1 MSYVCTSRSICSSG
15 CDCGC
20 ARERVQRYLAYII
33 FGHDRH
39 LSNSRFWQC
48 QRLFDYVEAFALFS
62 KNSFIYIFCIFY
74 FYFCILFLFCLHFVF
89 ILVRFGLKRP
99 AWSHCRRRHH
109 HFLCGNCHQLPFALL
124 FILKLPLNRRR
135 GRAGEGIRII
145 ANYQRFTLTFYAFLM
160 TSPFGEPNSRSLSP
174 VLSLFYCASSSSS
187 CSFFILHI
195 LPQKERNFNCLLH
208 AVTTVA

>member
-1 MSYVCTSRSICSSG
+1 MAFADFAGGFKICHMYAQVEVSVAVTVTVAVP
-15 CDCGC
+15 
-20 ARERVQRYLAYII
+20 ARESRDIAYII

-89 ILVRFGLKRP
+89 ILVRFGLKLP

-109 HFLCGNCHQLPFALL
+109 HFLCGNCH
-124 FILKLPLNRRR
+124 
-135 GRAGEGIRII
+135 
-145 ANYQRFTLTFYAFLM
+145 
-160 TSPFGEPNSRSLSP
+160 
-174 VLSLFYCASSSSS
+174 
-187 CSFFILHI
+187 
-195 LPQKERNFNCLLH
+195 
-208 AVTTVA
+208 